1 MKSLVIIILLQIFST
16 ITKSQTVGGNS
27 AFSFINQSNTAQIS
41 ALGGVNISNIGND
54 VGLSFSNPAL
64 LRNEMHQQLN
74 TSFNNFLAGI
84 KNYSLTTGFHLA
96 KANTNLG
103 IGINYFNYG
112 TIPQTDAI
120 GNVYGTFNPSDYV
133 VQLMTSK
140 QYKERFWLGST
151 LKFISSSY
159 GPYKSNGVAVDV
171 GVTYFDTTNQL
182 QISVL
187 VKNMGTQ
194 LKTYNNSDKKEELPF
209 DIQFGITKRLAK
221 APIQFSFTAQ
231 HLQQLSINYNDI
243 IFNASEGNDAPKN
256 DIASKALSHV
266 ILASQ
271 FFIGDRLEVTAA
283 YNFLRS
289 RDLNAYNFSNSLN
302 GFTMGVGV
310 KLKKLQIRYGTGLY
324 QRNMFHQIS
333 LSFSWKGENL

>member
-1 MKSLVIIILLQIFST
+1 MKTLVLIIFLLIFST

-27 AFSFINQSNTAQIS
+27 AFSFINQPNTAQLS
-41 ALGGVNISNIGND
+41 ALGGVNISSIGND

-74 TSFNNFLAGI
+74 ASFNNFLAGV
-84 KNYSLTTGFHLA
+84 KNYSLSTGFHLA

-103 IGINYFNYG
+103 FGINYFNYG
-112 TIPQTDAI
+112 IIPQTDAI
-120 GNVYGTFNPSDYV
+120 GNVYGTFSPNDYV
-133 VQLMTSK
+133 VQVNASK
-140 QYKERFWLGST
+140 QYKEHFWLGST

-159 GPYKSNGVAVDV
+159 GQYTSNGVAIDV
-171 GVTYFDTTNQL
+171 GVTYFDTINQL

-187 VKNMGTQ
+187 VKNIGTQ

-209 DIQFGITKRLAK
+209 DIQFGITKRLVK
-221 APIQFSFTAQ
+221 APIQFSLTAQ
-231 HLQQLSINYNDI
+231 HLQQLSINYNDTT
-243 IFNASEGNDAPKN
+243 FNASEGNDNSKN
-256 DIASKALSHV
+256 DLLSKTLSHLIV
-266 ILASQ
+266 ASQ
-271 FFIGDRLEVTAA
+271 FFIGDKLELTAA

-289 RDLNAYNFSNSLN
+289 RDLNAYNVSNSLN

-310 KLKKLQIRYGTGLY
+310 KLKKLQIRYGTGFY

-333 LSFSWKGENL
+333 LNFSWKGENL